1 MKAVVERRAARSV
14 SGRRANRPGRR
25 SYEVEPHDFGVR
37 PGVDADRLDWLAGET
52 AGVRRRERTVRKLGR
67 VIVPD
72 VNLLMHAHNAG
83 SRRHRAGP
91 RVVGGADERHRHG
104 RPPLGRGP
112 WLPPES
118 RPTRATVR
126 NPLGVDGAR
135 ARVRSWLD
143 RPQTALIHPGDR
155 HADILFDLLDEAGTA
170 ATLTAS
176 AHFAALAIEHQA
188 ELHSTD
194 TDMARFPGLR
204 WRNPL
209 V

>member
-1 MKAVVERRAARSV
+1 M
-14 SGRRANRPGRR
+14 
-25 SYEVEPHDFGVR
+25 
-37 PGVDADRLDWLAGET
+37 
-52 AGVRRRERTVRKLGR
+52 
-67 VIVPD
+67 IVPD
-72 VNLLMHAHNAG
+72 LNLLMHAHNAG
-83 SRRHRAGP
+83 SRRHEPARAWWEALMNGA
-91 RVVGGADERHRHG
+91 VTVGLPWAAV
-104 RPPLGRGP
+104 LGFVRIATD
-112 WLPPES
+112 PE
-118 RPTRATVR
+118 TVR
-126 NPLGVDGAR
+126 NPLDVDAAR

-155 HADILFDLLDEAGTA
+155 HADILFGLLDEAGTA

-176 AHFAALAIEHQA
+176 AHLAALAIEHQA